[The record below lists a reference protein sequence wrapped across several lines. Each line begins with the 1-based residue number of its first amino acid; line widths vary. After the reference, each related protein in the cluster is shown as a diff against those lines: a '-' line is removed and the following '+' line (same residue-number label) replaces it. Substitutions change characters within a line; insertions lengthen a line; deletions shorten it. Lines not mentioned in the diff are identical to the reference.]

1 MPGIAAATA
10 DATGVAFG
18 GSGTELL
25 AAATT
30 GVHGVDT
37 SANEVGVNLSTEYLE
52 WYGVDSGG
60 TPTKPSVLEMLI
72 TGNTVPLHAF
82 KDRIKF

>member
-1 MPGIAAATA
+1 MDGSLQWGCTIAEAVDGALTMPGIAAATA

-37 SANEVGVNLSTEYLE
+37 SANELGVNLSTE
-52 WYGVDSGG
+52 
-60 TPTKPSVLEMLI
+60 
-72 TGNTVPLHAF
+72 
-82 KDRIKF
+82 